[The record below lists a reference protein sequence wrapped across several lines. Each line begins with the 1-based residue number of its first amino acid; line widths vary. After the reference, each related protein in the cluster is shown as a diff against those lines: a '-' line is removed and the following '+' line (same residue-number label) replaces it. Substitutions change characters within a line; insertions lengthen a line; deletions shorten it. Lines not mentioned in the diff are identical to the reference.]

1 MRNTIIRDD
10 VNKQLL
16 MTRTFAK
23 LSMDIRSEEYQ
34 LLQTARRDYPNYEV
48 VARTIRRNSDKKT
61 YHGLTYAYMEK
72 YIELHG
78 NDEQKKKFNEMRL
91 IGECHTRG
99 FSYAT
104 IKKWFL
110 KTFPEVKQF
119 GEPAVKED
127 EKNKTTEEKTA
138 EEKTTEEKTTEEKT
152 TEEKTTDTVNTETA
166 A

>member
-23 LSMDIRSEEYQ
+23 LSKDIRSEEYQ
-34 LLQTARRDYPNYEV
+34 LLQAARRDYPNYAV
-48 VARTIRRNSDKKT
+48 VARTIKRNADKKT
-61 YHGLTYAYMEK
+61 YHGLTYTYMEK
-72 YIELHG
+72 YIELCG
-78 NDEQKKKFNEMRL
+78 NAEQMKKLNDMRL

-110 KTFPEVKQF
+110 ETFPEVEQF
-119 GEPAVKED
+119 GRYDV
-127 EKNKTTEEKTA
+127 EELENT
-138 EEKTTEEKTTEEKT
+138 
-152 TEEKTTDTVNTETA
+152 TVNTVNAETA

>member
-72 YIELHG
+72 YIKLHG

-110 KTFPEVKQF
+110 ETFPEVEKF
-119 GEPAVKED
+119 GTYDVEEL
-127 EKNKTTEEKTA
+127 ENIETTEEKT
-138 EEKTTEEKTTEEKT
+138 ENTF
-152 TEEKTTDTVNTETA
+152 NTETA

>member
-10 VNKQLL
+10 VNKQLM

-23 LSMDIRSEEYQ
+23 LSKDIRSEEYQ
-34 LLQTARRDYPNYEV
+34 LLQAARRDYPNYEV

-61 YHGLTYAYMEK
+61 YHGLTYTYMEK
-72 YIELHG
+72 YIELCG
-78 NDEQKKKFNEMRL
+78 NDEQLEELNGMRL

-110 KTFPEVKQF
+110 ETFPEVEKF
-119 GEPAVKED
+119 GTYDVEEL
-127 EKNKTTEEKTA
+127 ENTET
-138 EEKTTEEKTTEEKT
+138 TTEEKTTEEKT